1 VMQLEVNGSE
11 QKMREKIR
19 RSLLIDDL
27 LKSDVTDRA
36 KVSEAAALAY
46 YHQNPKKFQHGESFS
61 IQTISIIPPANAS
74 PEVLKEASKRA
85 DDALK
90 AAKAT
95 KSYKEFGLVAE
106 KMSDDDWHVNMGDR
120 KVVERDKLPPPV
132 VQAALAMKAGQVS
145 DLIQLG
151 NAYTLFRLNK
161 HIPAGVTPFDEVKAK
176 LMTDLAKEKNDRLR
190 ADLNKRLRK
199 TAKIEE
205 L

>member
-1 VMQLEVNGSE
+1 
-11 QKMREKIR
+11 
-19 RSLLIDDL
+19 
-27 LKSDVTDRA
+27 
-36 KVSEAAALAY
+36 
-46 YHQNPKKFQHGESFS
+46 
-61 IQTISIIPPANAS
+61 
-74 PEVLKEASKRA
+74 
-85 DDALK
+85 
-90 AAKAT
+90 
-95 KSYKEFGLVAE
+95 VAE